1 MTKSDVINGAKL
13 FANLSVHGVRM
24 CKHSVTYTLGVNP
37 VNQIIA
43 GTKYALHNEMMK
55 EKVVNATKEAKGV
68 AVACG
73 SIVGALIGT
82 ALAS

>member
-13 FANLSVHGVRM
+13 FANLSVHGLRM
-24 CKHSVTYTLGVNP
+24 CKHSVTYTFGVNP
-37 VNQIIA
+37 GKQIIA
-43 GTKYALHNEMMK
+43 GTKYVLHHEMVK
-55 EKVVNATKEAKGV
+55 DKVANATKEAKGV

-82 ALAS
+82 AIAS